1 MNRAQAPAHVLLLA
15 ACAWLPACGLNQ
27 KGVDPPDDTI
37 AYPASAVMDKN
48 GDWLL
53 VTNSNADLR
62 YNDGTLMALSL
73 DRATSDRTLNDPT
86 DPNPPHPDWV
96 PCDRVDYDN
105 PRDDPNHP
113 SSHYCCWDR
122 VDNNILN
129 CDERYYVGTFD
140 DATAFANG
148 DKTVRPGRS
157 NVRIGSFAAAIVR
170 QEMRCPANC
179 DCGADATN
187 DRLLLGVR
195 GDTSLTWIDVAAP
208 PADATEA
215 ARTPPAFNCT
225 APSGDTP
232 PSDPFQV
239 CDDAHRIINTPTML
253 AAPMEDYRKTQPV
266 PLPDEPYALAIDYDS
281 GLLYIGHL
289 TGVTSRPFSGG
300 FSLFDI
306 APRGA
311 GPVDQPRFV
320 APFPSPFPP
329 TSLGS
334 VGITALNVH
343 TNSLGQ
349 TLSVLASSRFT
360 PQVSGLGSTATC
372 PNAQDTVREIAAFPN
387 GITYT
392 SPLGGAET
400 RGIAFIDNEQDG
412 SLSRA
417 FVLQRSPPTLIGFL
431 AANMAPTDLL
441 ETCGS
446 PTFLDKWDTGVG
458 DRLFVTCFADGQIY
472 VYDPVLPGLLE
483 TFTVGR
489 GPAGLVFD
497 KSHGRN
503 VAYVVGFGDNNISV
517 IDLVP
522 GSRTEYHVIQRL
534 GFPRTSPR

>member
-27 KGVDPPDDTI
+27 GGVEPPDDTI
-37 AYPASAVMDKN
+37 AYPASAVLDGN
-48 GDWLL
+48 GDWLF

-62 YNDGTLMALSL
+62 YNDGTLMALNL
-73 DRATSDRTLNDPT
+73 KRATCDRTLNDPV
-86 DPNPPHPDWV
+86 NCPHDDWQ

-105 PRDDPNHP
+105 PRSDPNHP

-148 DKTVRPGRS
+148 DRTVRPGRS
-157 NVRIGSFAAAIVR
+157 NVRIGSFAAGMVR
-170 QEMRCPANC
+170 QQMQCPAIC
-179 DCGADATN
+179 STCGADATY

-195 GDTSLTWIDVAAP
+195 GDTSLTWIDVTPSTDGVAA
-208 PADATEA
+208 D
-215 ARTPPAFNCT
+215 TPPVFNCT
-225 APSGDTP
+225 APSGYTP
-232 PSDPFQV
+232 PADPFQA
-239 CDDAHRIINTPTML
+239 CDANHRIINTPTML
-253 AAPMEDYRKTQPV
+253 AAPMEDYRNTQPV
-266 PLPDEPYALAIDYDS
+266 PLPDEPYALAIDYDV
-281 GLLYIGHL
+281 GVLYIGHL
-289 TGVTSRPFSGG
+289 TGATSRPFSGG

-306 APRGA
+306 APLGA
-311 GPVDQPRFV
+311 GPVDPPRFI

-329 TSLGS
+329 TSFGS
-334 VGITALNVH
+334 VGITTLNVH
-343 TNSLGQ
+343 TNSAGQ

-360 PQVSGLGSTATC
+360 PQVSGLGTTANNNC
-372 PNAQDTVREIAAFPN
+372 GDANNPVREIAAFPN
-387 GITYT
+387 GINYT

-400 RGIAFIDNEQDG
+400 RGIAFIDNEQDP

-446 PTFLDKWDTGVG
+446 PTFLDKPKTSN
-458 DRLFVTCFADGQIY
+458 RLFVTCFADGQIY
-472 VYDPVLPGLLE
+472 VYDPEIPALVE

-497 KSHGRN
+497 DTHDRN
-503 VAYVVGFGDNNISV
+503 AAYVVGFGDNNISV
-517 IDLVP
+517 VDLVP
-522 GSRTEYHVIQRL
+522 GSRTQYHVIQRI